1 MSAKVQ
7 KTNTVRSLRDGQWYW
22 APRVVVQEMAQA
34 LGFLAL
40 AVYHFLASM
49 VDGDQTCFPSQT
61 HIGERLGCSRTSVTG
76 AIKTLESHGLI
87 RVIRLGKSQNKYQ
100 LLKVGGS
107 PDRPAMS
114 IGETLNVNP
123 DDTNDIRITRSD
135 TDERHV
141 SSQEKDSQKDFKPTT
156 REEVLAHDLA
166 TALNEPEELPLYLSL
181 VKAYS
186 EPFLRETL
194 AKVNQTPRHRIK
206 KSRAALFTYLLR
218 HYGKRIDQNFGG

>member
-1 MSAKVQ
+1 MIEKAQ
-7 KTNTVRSLRDGQWYW
+7 KANTVRSLRDGPWYW
-22 APRVVVQEMAQA
+22 APRVVIQEMAKV

-49 VDGDQTCFPSQT
+49 ADGDQTCFPSQT
-61 HIGERLGCSRTSVTG
+61 HIAERLGCSRTSVTG
-76 AIKTLESHGLI
+76 AIKALEAHGLV
-87 RVIRLGKSQNKYQ
+87 RVIRMGKSQNKYQ

-114 IGETLNVNP
+114 IRETLNVNP
-123 DDTNDIRITRSD
+123 DDTNDIRLTRSG

-141 SSQEKDSQKDFKPTT
+141 SSQEEEPQKNFKPTT

-166 TALNEPEELPLYLSL
+166 TALNEPEELPLYLTF

-186 EPFLRETL
+186 EPFLREIL

-206 KSRAALFTYLLR
+206 KSRAALFTYLVR
-218 HYGKRIDQNFGG
+218 RYGKGINQNFGG